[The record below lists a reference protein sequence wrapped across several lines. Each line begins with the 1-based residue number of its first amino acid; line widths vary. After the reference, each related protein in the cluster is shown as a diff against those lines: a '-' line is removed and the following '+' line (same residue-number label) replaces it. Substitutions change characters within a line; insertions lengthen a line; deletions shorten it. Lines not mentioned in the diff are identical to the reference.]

1 MTAIMQG
8 IRILEVAEHTFV
20 PAASAV
26 LSDWGA
32 EVIKVEPTGRGDAMR
47 ALARTGVIDLGAGG
61 VHVLLEHSNRG
72 KQSIALDLTSEDG
85 REIVY
90 RLAEVSDVFLT
101 NKLPRVRRDL
111 AIDVDDIRARNP
123 NIIYVRGSGYG
134 PQGPDADQGGYDIL
148 GYWSRSGVGASA
160 QPPDVDGFIGQPGP
174 AYGDSIGAMT
184 IAGGIAGPCS
194 TASAP
199 ARLRSSTSHCS
210 RPGCGRRRRAGAGLA
225 DGAAVEQCAPSSDRI
240 NNPLAASYRTQDGRW
255 LFLSCLAGISLLARC
270 VPRLRAR
277 RPRGRHPIQLARGSY
292 RQRLRGGE
300 PPAGAI
306 GPAPRRTG
314 GSGSPASGSVVV
326 RPGLAGSRRGRSGQ
340 GERLRRRDPDRA
352 GNDLPLVASP
362 VQFDGRPQPTAACP
376 GVQRARRRDPDGV
389 TRLRLG
395 DGRRAQG
402 EGRRRIAAG
411 WRRTGQPTLPTARF
425 KTCVPAARRTP
436 APGSAAPAWIPCP
449 SRFAAAPPSS
459 KALPGT

>member
-184 IAGGIAGPCS
+184 IAGGIAGALLHRER
-194 TASAP
+194 TGEAP
-199 ARLRSSTSHCS
+199 VVDVSLLAT
-210 RPGCGRRRRAGAGLA
+210 GMWAGGAGLA
-225 DGAAVEQCAPSSDRI
+225 LAWQMGQPWSNAPLHRTEI

-255 LFLSCLAGISLLARC
+255 LFLSCLQAFRYWPDACRVFGREDLVADIRFNSHEALTANAFEAASLLQAQI
-270 VPRLRAR
+270 AS
-277 RPRGRHPIQLARGSY
+277 RPAAYWR
-292 RQRLRGGE
+292 
-300 PPAGAI
+300 
-306 GPAPRRTG
+306 
-314 GSGSPASGSVVV
+314 
-326 RPGLAGSRRGRSGQ
+326 
-340 GERLRRRDPDRA
+340 ERLASFRGQWSFVQDSLEVAEDVQVKA
-352 GNDLPLVASP
+352 NGYVVETQTAQGTTFPLVASP
-362 VQFDGRPQPTAACP
+362 VQFDGRPQPT
-376 GVQRARRRDPDGV
+376 QRAPEFNEHGDAIL
-389 TRLRLG
+389 TELLG
-395 DGRRAQG
+395 YDWETVVELKVKGAV
-402 EGRRRIAAG
+402 E
-411 WRRTGQPTLPTARF
+411 
-425 KTCVPAARRTP
+425 
-436 APGSAAPAWIPCP
+436 
-449 SRFAAAPPSS
+449 
-459 KALPGT
+459 